1 LSILKKNMKKAFSSS
16 DVIKLVFAVIIFS
29 FLVVVLWKVAGNVLM
44 QIGEMLGII
53 QKSDVEKAILCSI
66 YRCVEG
72 CMSMKVQELSWKEG
86 NKVVKC
92 NDFCNPSRIQ
102 SEDPAQKV
110 CGMYYPVEIRL
121 DKSQNVDKSHLTL
134 GSTEYRDVSCVLS
147 SKSGGPSVWDW
158 LGAVFGG
165 AIWQQLLNIVKAIT
179 GGKASDNILVLDAS
193 IIGGYGTK
201 EDCYSEIGG
210 LTLSH
215 EAYQQLRINPS
226 KLKIYTDKIEFL
238 HYAMIGTVVLKGD

>member
-1 LSILKKNMKKAFSSS
+1 MKKAFSSS

-72 CMSMKVQELSWKEG
+72 CMSMKVQDLSWKEG

-92 NDFCNPSRIQ
+92 NDFCDPSRIQ
-102 SEDPAQKV
+102 SQEPAQKV
-110 CGMYYPVEIRL
+110 CGMYYPVEIKL
-121 DKSQNVDKSHLTL
+121 DKPQNVYKSHLIL
-134 GSTEYRDVSCVLS
+134 GSTEYKDVSCILS
-147 SKSGGPSVWDW
+147 SASGGPTIWDW
-158 LGAVFGG
+158 LIYIFGG
-165 AIWQQLLNIVKAIT
+165 QRWQQIINIAKAII
-179 GGKASDNILVLDAS
+179 GGKVSDNFIVFDFGL
-193 IIGGYGTK
+193 IGGYGTK
-201 EDCYSEIGG
+201 EDCYSEVIG

-226 KLKIYTDKIEFL
+226 RLKIYTDKLEFL
-238 HYAMIGTVVLKGD
+238 HYSIIATLVTKGD